1 MNMDWKEVVTHP
13 ATVITSVLTG
23 VVSTLWLPVDPGIL
37 TALAGTL
44 WANAGTLFTAGS
56 TLAVFPRYGIV
67 DGMPWLQP
75 VAYGLLAS
83 GGILYVAKLLD
94 RFLDDFNDRLDE

>member
-1 MNMDWKEVVTHP
+1 MNKSLKEVVTHP

-37 TALAGTL
+37 SALAGTL

-56 TLAVFPRYGIV
+56 TMAAPLRYGVI
-67 DGMPWLQP
+67 DAPWLEP